1 MMFVFFKKL
10 FLMFR
15 NILRKLDIRIKITK
29 RVTIHKIVIIK
40 KDDSTSRPPK
50 LK

>member
-1 MMFVFFKKL
+1 MFVFLKKL
-10 FLMFR
+10 FLMFK
-15 NILRKLDIRIKITK
+15 NMLRKLDIQIKITK
-29 RVTIHKIVIIK
+29 RVTIHKIVVIK